1 MKNSSHL
8 RKLFAFLAYATLP
21 LAATVP
27 ASANAQQVLHTDL
40 INHVPAAK
48 SLSVRGPNFSG
59 CYTLQLG
66 RSVLGPDIF
75 TNTSGMYT
83 IIAMRAPGCAGGSG
97 MAGLYRDFA
106 ISGNNG
112 GRLTIEITNQGIAI
126 H

>member
-48 SLSVRGPNFSG
+48 SLSVRGPNFGG

-75 TNTSGMYT
+75 TNTSSMYS

-97 MAGLYRDFA
+97 MAGLYRNFA

-112 GRLTIEITNQGIAI
+112 GRLTIEITNQGIDI